1 MYRKLITPQK
11 GTGFAC
17 TIKILHASEV
27 DESKQ
32 SMNYRKNS
40 NNFLIFSLE
49 QQQYALHLSAVESVV
64 RAVEI
69 TRLPKA
75 PEIVMG
81 LVNVRGS
88 IFPVVNTRRRFS
100 LPEREIEPSDRYIL
114 ARTSRRIV
122 VLAVDAVE
130 GVIEPSEQ
138 EVIQAETIASGLHQI
153 EGVIKLESGI
163 LLIYD
168 LEKFFSLEEEATLD
182 RALEEVD
189 TKSR

>member
-1 MYRKLITPQK
+1 MYDKKHFMRARLMRA
-11 GTGFAC
+11 G
-17 TIKILHASEV
+17 EV
-27 DESKQ
+27 DEGKQ
-32 SMNYRKNS
+32 SMDYQKNS
-40 NNFLIFSLE
+40 NHLLIFSLE
-49 QQQYALHLSAVESVV
+49 QQQYALHLSAVERVV

-69 TRLPKA
+69 TSLPKA

-81 LVNVRGS
+81 LVNVRGR
-88 IFPVVNTRRRFS
+88 IFPVVNTRKRFS

-168 LEKFFSLEEEATLD
+168 LEKFLSLEEEATLD
-182 RALEEVD
+182 RALEEVE